1 MRYCIRIIFVFAL
14 LPLVVSCASQIN
26 GSLGRTGQA
35 ELAVGVFLQPRMTT
49 LLRMLAAASGSAT
62 ADGPILDGTA
72 IAASMSAAPGIASVS
87 FRNTSPVAIEGPVR
101 ISQIGDFLAPGSE
114 SGGFIVFEQGAS
126 GGRCIITLSRE
137 TGPRILSLISPE
149 IAEYL
154 NALMAPLATGE
165 LLSKAEYLDLINTVY
180 GKSFADEISQSFI
193 RASIEFPG
201 PIQAVR
207 GGTFQGRRA
216 DFAVPLPDLLV
227 LETPLICAVT
237 WQ

>member
-1 MRYCIRIIFVFAL
+1 MPAL

-35 ELAVGVFLQPRMTT
+35 ELAVGVFLQPRMTALIRT
-49 LLRMLAAASGSAT
+49 LAAASGSST
-62 ADGPILDGTA
+62 ADGPVLDGAA

-87 FRNTSPVAIEGPVR
+87 FRNTSPAAIEGPVR

-114 SGGFIVFEQGAS
+114 RGGFIVFEQGAS
-126 GGRCIITLSRE
+126 GGRCVITVSRE
-137 TGPRILSLISPE
+137 SGPRLLSLISPE

-154 NALMAPLATGE
+154 SALMAPLATGE
-165 LLSKAEYLDLINTVY
+165 LLSRTEYLALVSAVY
-180 GKSFADEISQSFI
+180 GRSFADEIAQSFI

-227 LETPLICAVT
+227 LETPLIWEVT
-237 WQ
+237 WH